1 MQWTE
6 RRGTKSRSDALTATA
21 SGRRPW
27 RRSLAAVAV
36 ASSILT
42 ATVVAPAAQATDQF
56 GNETSYRYQNE
67 SCVGPE
73 NAFWWSDSSCSYPPG
88 YSKIDSRSLNGRY
101 RSTFQADGNWVVYDG
116 DNAIWS
122 SGTAGRGAT
131 NIKFQGDSNIV
142 IYRNSVVLWSS
153 NPRRSCSTEKG
164 KTLTMQDD
172 GNLVFT
178 QDTPGD
184 FTSPH
189 HFTVLWSSRGGTRT
203 SCD

>member
-42 ATVVAPAAQATDQF
+42 ATVVAPAAQAEDQF
-56 GNETSYRYQNE
+56 GNYVSYRLVTP
-67 SCVGPE
+67 SCIGPE
-73 NAFWWSDSSCSYPPG
+73 NEFWWSEHTCSYPPG
-88 YSKIDSRSLNGRY
+88 YSKLDSRSLNGRY

-116 DNAIWS
+116 TRPVWS
-122 SGTAGRGAT
+122 SETAGRGAT
-131 NIKFQGDSNIV
+131 NISFQWDGNIV

-153 NPRRSCSTEKG
+153 GSGGQRRIERKRLKLHEIG
-164 KTLTMQDD
+164 VLRL
-172 GNLVFT
+172 LV
-178 QDTPGD
+178 DEPGD
-184 FTSPH
+184 LSQLQVKVET
-189 HFTVLWSSRGGTRT
+189 TWSS
-203 SCD
+203 D